1 MKICKRCLNDKN
13 LEEFPY
19 RKSSKDKRRNICNPC
34 AYKDMMSKYK
44 TAQERAGRRS
54 ILKNRYNLTQEEYDL
69 LLKNQNNTCAI
80 CDTKENVSKKG
91 SIFSLGVDH
100 NHVSGKNRGLLC
112 HRCNSGIGHLK
123 DSILLLKKAIKY
135 LSFYEK

>member
-1 MKICKRCLNDKN
+1 
-13 LEEFPY
+13 
-19 RKSSKDKRRNICNPC
+19 
-34 AYKDMMSKYK
+34 MMSKYK